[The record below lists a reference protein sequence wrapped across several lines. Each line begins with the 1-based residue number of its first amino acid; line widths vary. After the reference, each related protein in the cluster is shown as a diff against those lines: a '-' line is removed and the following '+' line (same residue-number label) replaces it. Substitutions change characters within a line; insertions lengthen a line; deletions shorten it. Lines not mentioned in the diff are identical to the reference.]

1 MKEVI
6 SNMFHKTNMLRRV
19 VLVMVAVMFMGLG
32 VSLLIKVDFGT
43 DPCTS
48 MNLGM
53 STLFGLSFGN
63 WQFLFN
69 AILFIVVW
77 ITDKKQIGIGTLTNM
92 IGVGYWADFY
102 LWVWDRTLP
111 EFLFVDMVP
120 RLIITF
126 VVLAVFIVAV
136 GVYMAV
142 DLGTA
147 PFDAIAI
154 IISNKQKKV
163 SFQVVRIIYDLTAV
177 LIGFLLGSTIGFVT
191 VIMAFTI
198 GPVAQLVK
206 NKMVRFL

>member
-1 MKEVI
+1 MQEVI
-6 SNMFHKTNMLRRV
+6 RNMFYKTNMVRRV
-19 VLVMVAVMFMGLG
+19 ILVMVAVMFMGLG

-53 STLFGLSFGN
+53 SKLLGMSFGN

-69 AILFIVVW
+69 TILLIMVW
-77 ITDKKQIGIGTLTNM
+77 IWDKSQIGIGTLTNM
-92 IGVGYWADFY
+92 ILVGYWADFY
-102 LWVWDRTLP
+102 LWVWDKTLP
-111 EFLFVDMVP
+111 EYLFVDMVP
-120 RLIITF
+120 RVIITF
-126 VVLAVFIVAV
+126 IVLAVFIVAV

-147 PFDAIAI
+147 PFDAISI
-154 IISNKQKKV
+154 IICNKQKKF
-163 SFQVVRIIYDLTAV
+163 SFQIIRIIYDLTAV

-191 VIMAFTI
+191 LIMALAI

-206 NKMVRFL
+206 KKMARFL